1 MPRKPR
7 KPKPP
12 LTKHEDDIRRGI
24 RKGPLPKP
32 TRVHRSKKTDFLD
45 RIYESLRRLELDE

>member
-7 KPKPP
+7 KRKRP

-24 RKGPLPKP
+24 RKGPMPKP
-32 TRVHRSKKTDFLD
+32 TRVHRSKFDREMD
-45 RIYESLRRLELDE
+45 RIWRQLRKEGHDV